1 MCDGDINNK
10 SQLIVLGCVRVV
22 LRCVVGLVQSI
33 TYPSLIENLH
43 VRSFSVVFGVRH
55 LRVNTVGVVGT

>member
-1 MCDGDINNK
+1 MCDGDGDNN
-10 SQLIVLGCVRVV
+10 SQLIVLGCV
-22 LRCVVGLVQSI
+22 CVVGLVQSL